1 MTTLDL
7 ANHNGEQ
14 VVREKAIE
22 ELGELIEAIKSNDI
36 NNLIDEVA
44 DAKIMLEQII
54 HTYVIYDEVESR
66 YDYKIKRTKERLG
79 L

>member
-7 ANHNGEQ
+7 AKHNGEQ

-54 HTYVIYDEVESR
+54 HTYVIYDEVESW
-66 YDYKIKRTKERLG
+66 YDYKIKRTVERLG